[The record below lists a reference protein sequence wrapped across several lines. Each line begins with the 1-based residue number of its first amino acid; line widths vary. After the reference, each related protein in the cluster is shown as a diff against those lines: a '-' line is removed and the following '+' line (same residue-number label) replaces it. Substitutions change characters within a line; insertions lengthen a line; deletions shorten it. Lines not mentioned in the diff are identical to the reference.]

1 MLLKTI
7 FTTVLAGSFALA
19 MPTATDIS
27 YLDEATQALQ
37 TSVLYVSPS
46 VSDLS
51 QEQQA
56 NLSSQ
61 IGSDSIAIVVLPTGA
76 QSEIDSIPTFISQL
90 ASRTHYETILV
101 SIGGDFEAGSSTLN
115 SGQASQLANAAEGG
129 NLGDGLN
136 EFVSEVQSNQPT
148 TSSATDPLGGIGV
161 ILVSGVVGA
170 VILFGAIVM
179 ITRARK
185 PKHTKEIS
193 NVKVLEKTSKK
204 RYEATPE
211 VIRQLLEDVEAKAR
225 ELNDSEVTRKVLET
239 TKHVLELFARA
250 PKTEIQQVTGQYE
263 VKLGVMLRVLTKFQ
277 DIEANPLYYEA
288 TEKQAEAWLRD
299 GRVSVDQY
307 QAGVFLNIREITKG
321 GLTDYKITTRIMN
334 ATAQSDEA
342 SLIQP
347 DPIAIEKKEKR

>member
-1 MLLKTI
+1 MLL
-7 FTTVLAGSFALA
+7 
-19 MPTATDIS
+19 DIS

-61 IGSDSIAIVVLPTGA
+61 IGTDSIAIVVLPAGA

-90 ASRTHYETILV
+90 ASRTHYETIIV
-101 SIGGDFEAGSSTLN
+101 SVGGDFEAGSSTLN

-129 NLGDGLN
+129 NLSDGLN
-136 EFVSEVQSNQPT
+136 EFVSEVQSNQPSGA
-148 TSSATDPLGGIGV
+148 TSSDGAGIIVPVLSGALGLAVVAT
-161 ILVSGVVGA
+161 LVVLLV
-170 VILFGAIVM
+170 
-179 ITRARK
+179 RRK
-185 PKHTKEIS
+185 PRRQVKEIS

-239 TKHVLELFARA
+239 TKHVLELFVRA
-250 PKTEIQQVTGQYE
+250 PKTQIQQVTGQYE

-277 DIEANPLYYEA
+277 DIEANPLYYEP

-321 GLTDYKITTRIMN
+321 ALTDYKITTRIMN
-334 ATAQSDEA
+334 ATAQTDDA